1 MNTSIIKL
9 LHLGY
14 WLFYCLVITFLFVL
28 SSDGIQPAF
37 ENWDDW
43 LIILATMLLT
53 GFISFYAFYGW
64 LVPRYLKNRQLQQF
78 LRWGLGVSIAITGLI
93 IAFVIAGLSVVVS
106 VVFGKVFFVSVSF
119 GELFFLLIGSA
130 LVAVMNGL
138 LGTVIRGFIMW
149 YQDIHVKEMLANK
162 TLRTELALLKAQI
175 NPHFLFNTLNNID
188 ILIERDAP
196 RASLYLNKLSDLL
209 RFVLYET
216 QAEQIPLTQ
225 ELEYIQK
232 YIELQKIRTTNE
244 HYVTLQ
250 IDGEPD
256 GLLIPP
262 MLFVPYLENAFK
274 YATNKKVNNA
284 IRIQIRVN
292 SEQIHFQCVNVIDKG
307 KTAQHAPGGL
317 GNDLIR
323 QRLTLLYP
331 NKHTL
336 TIRHTGDD
344 YSVDL
349 LVPVKT
355 HELSPH

>member
-1 MNTSIIKL
+1 MNTTIIRL

-14 WLFYCLVITFLFVL
+14 WFFYCLIITFLFVL
-28 SSDGIQPAF
+28 SSENIQSAF

-64 LVPRYLKNRQLQQF
+64 LVPRYLKNREIQQF
-78 LRWGLGVSIAITGLI
+78 LSWGLGVSIAITGLI

-106 VVFGKVFFVSVSF
+106 FVFGKVFFVSVSF
-119 GELFFLLIGSA
+119 GELLFLLIGSA
-130 LVAVMNGL
+130 LVAVVNGL
-138 LGTVIRGFIMW
+138 IGTVIRGSIMW

-216 QAEQIPLTQ
+216 QAEQIPLAK
-225 ELEYIQK
+225 ELEYIRK
-232 YIELQKIRTTNE
+232 YIELQKIRTTNGQF
-244 HYVTLQ
+244 VSLQ
-250 IDGEPD
+250 IDGKPD

-262 MLFVPYLENAFK
+262 MLFVPFIENAFK
-274 YATNKKVNNA
+274 YATNKKVNDA
-284 IRIQIRVN
+284 IRIRISVDD
-292 SEQIHFQCVNVIDKG
+292 EQIHFQCVNVIDRG
-307 KTAQHAPGGL
+307 KTAQDAHGGL

-336 TIRHTGDD
+336 TIRATDDD

-349 LVPVKT
+349 RAPVKT
-355 HELSPH
+355 HELSPY